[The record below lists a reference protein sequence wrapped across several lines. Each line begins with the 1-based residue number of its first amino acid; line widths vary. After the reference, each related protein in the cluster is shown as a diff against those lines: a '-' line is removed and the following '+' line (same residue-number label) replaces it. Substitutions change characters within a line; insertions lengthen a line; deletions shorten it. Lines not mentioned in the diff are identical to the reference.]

1 MYQLSVKYG
10 PIFTVWNGSKPM
22 VALCSY
28 EVIKDALIDHSE
40 EFGGR
45 AEMPAHK
52 RIFQNKGLTS
62 SIEKKWRE
70 LRRFTLSTLRDF
82 GMGKKRMSERVQEE
96 ALCLVEEMAAT
107 KGQPFDPRRI
117 FSSAVSNVICAVVF
131 GNRFDYKDRTFIE
144 NQKIVESQLRHSVSF
159 LGLVYNTFPKLVEYF
174 PGPHKAIFAEVDD
187 VCEYIREKV
196 ELHKKTLDPQNPRD
210 YIDCFL
216 LKMEKEQNSSEDIYT
231 PEDLVIIVFG
241 LFMAG
246 TLTTSQV
253 LLCSLLAIAKLPHI
267 QAKVQQE
274 IDEVVGTNR
283 TASMEDRLKMPFTN
297 AVVHEV
303 QRYQKGTLETFPR
316 ATTCDVKFHGY
327 TIPKYMPIA
336 PVFASA
342 HFDPHHWETP
352 EKFNPNHFLDE
363 QGQFRKNDAFMPFSA
378 GKRACP
384 GEALARM
391 ELFLFFSTLLQN
403 FTFSL
408 VGDTKDSDVMSLY
421 NDFRK
426 NQYPLIRAVKRTVD
440 TCG

>member
-1 MYQLSVKYG
+1 MDLTWTEVLLLLCILFTLFSSFQMYKKKGQLPPGPTPWPILGNIFQRDVLPLYKYYEKLSVKYG

-62 SIEKKWRE
+62 IEKKWRE

-82 GMGKKRMSERVQEE
+82 GMGKKRMSARVQEE
-96 ALCLVEEMAAT
+96 ALCLVEEIAAT

-131 GNRFDYKDRTFIE
+131 GNRFDYKDRTFIK

-174 PGPHKAIFAEVDD
+174 PGPHKVILAEPDD

-196 ELHKKTLDPQNPRD
+196 ELHKKTLNPQNPHG

-216 LKMEKEQNSSEDIYT
+216 LRMEKIGDIMIADYRCSAWQSKSLSISSQY
-231 PEDLVIIVFG
+231 VF
-241 LFMAG
+241 
-246 TLTTSQV
+246 LTV
-253 LLCSLLAIAKLPHI
+253 
-267 QAKVQQE
+267 KVQQE

-283 TASMEDRLKMPFTN
+283 TPSMEDRLKMPFTN

-303 QRYQKGTLETFPR
+303 QRYQKETLETFPR

-327 TIPKYMPIA
+327 TIPKSMPIA

-352 EKFNPNHFLDE
+352 QKFNPNHFLDE

-378 GKRACP
+378 GTSLWNRLYYK
-384 GEALARM
+384 
-391 ELFLFFSTLLQN
+391 
-403 FTFSL
+403 FT
-408 VGDTKDSDVMSLY
+408 
-421 NDFRK
+421 
-426 NQYPLIRAVKRTVD
+426 
-440 TCG
+440 